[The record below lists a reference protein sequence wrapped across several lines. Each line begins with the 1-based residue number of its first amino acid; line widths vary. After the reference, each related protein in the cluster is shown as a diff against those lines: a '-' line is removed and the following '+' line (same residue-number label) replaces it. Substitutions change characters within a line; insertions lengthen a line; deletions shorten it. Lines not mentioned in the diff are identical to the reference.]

1 MQDSEIL
8 EVLLELAR
16 DAGLVV
22 RIGSGTSGGG
32 GGDETPLASGVC
44 RVRDEIWVVLS
55 VNEPAVGQ
63 IQVLASAL
71 RKYAGTL
78 LEERFLPPAVRAWV
92 DPGGNL
98 EAP

>member
-22 RIGSGTSGGG
+22 RIGSGSSGV
-32 GGDETPLASGVC
+32 GDETPLASGVC
-44 RVRDEIWVVLS
+44 RVRDEVWVVLS
-55 VNEPAVGQ
+55 ISEPAVGQ
-63 IQVLASAL
+63 IQVLAGAL
-71 RKYAGTL
+71 KKYAGTL

-92 DPGGNL
+92 DPGGDL
-98 EAP
+98 EAS

>member
-8 EVLLELAR
+8 ELLLELAR

-22 RIGSGTSGGG
+22 RIGSGHAGGP
-32 GGDETPLASGVC
+32 DETPLASGVC

-55 VNEPAVGQ
+55 VHEPVVGQ
-63 IQVLASAL
+63 IEVLADAL
-71 RKYAGTL
+71 KKHAGTL
-78 LEERFLPPAVRAWV
+78 LEERFLPPAVRAWL
-92 DPGGNL
+92 DPGGDL